1 MERKTMFVFQEVP
14 IVLVGN
20 KVDLGSD
27 ARQVGGKMWNS
38 NYVLALTSGCV
49 THEFIYVGM
58 LYGAWT
64 NRQRRSVDF
73 DFI

>member
-27 ARQVGGKMWNS
+27 ARQVGGEI
-38 NYVLALTSGCV
+38 V
-49 THEFIYVGM
+49 TMYW
-58 LYGAWT
+58 L
-64 NRQRRSVDF
+64 
-73 DFI
+73 